1 MGSTQKQ
8 SLKKEE
14 FIMLAVM
21 NERRGIGMIVSFLLI
36 SLILASI
43 FTPAMAYGGASG
55 TNTTSASGSGGKS
68 FDDALNLIGDDGK
81 INYSSTIATGSTEG
95 GLNGF
100 IAKYKSLISGVCGVL
115 SITMILFF
123 ILNVTKLSATADNDM
138 ARRKTINALL
148 FSAISAVLM
157 GGSSVFIGLFWNVLN

>member
-1 MGSTQKQ
+1 
-8 SLKKEE
+8 
-14 FIMLAVM
+14 MLAAM
-21 NERRGIGMIVSFLLI
+21 NQHRGIGMIMSFLLI
-36 SLILASI
+36 AFILTSI
-43 FTPAMAYGGASG
+43 FTPVMASG
-55 TNTTSASGSGGKS
+55 GDTASASDSGGKS

-157 GGSSVFIGLFWNVLN
+157 GGSSVFIGLFWNVLK